1 MSRVTTAFLLTCAA
15 IGVAGGA
22 LLVGAN
28 WVSTALFAA
37 VPFVS
42 VAIAGLWLLP
52 AVVALRLLQRPLAG
66 LLVGLISGL
75 VIVPFSGYGFASVA
89 TNLWWAFFA
98 ELPFLIVLY
107 RFWRT
112 WQHYAGAAVVG
123 VVYPVLAWASFD
135 LGTMP
140 LAAQIGFFALVAA
153 SALGGTALGI
163 LVADRLAAAGVA
175 RLARRRPTNGS
186 RMPSPAVSEG

>member
-22 LLVGAN
+22 LLVVAN
-28 WVSTALFAA
+28 WMSTALFAA
-37 VPFVS
+37 VPAVS

-52 AVVALRLLQRPLAG
+52 AVIALRLLQRPGAG

-75 VIVPFSGYGFASVA
+75 VIVPFSGYGFSSVA

-107 RFWRT
+107 RFWKT
-112 WQHYAGAAVVG
+112 WQHYAGALAVG
-123 VVYPVLAWASFD
+123 VIYPVLAWVSFD
-135 LGTMP
+135 LGSMVLP
-140 LAAQIGFFALVAA
+140 MQIGFFSLVIVSAA
-153 SALGGTALGI
+153 AGTWLGI
-163 LVADRLAAAGVA
+163 LIADRLEHAGVA
-175 RLARRRPTNGS
+175 RMARRRPKPVTADADG
-186 RMPSPAVSEG
+186 PA